1 MRAQFHPVITSFLN
15 TVEETAFFSLYRIYA
30 KKTWQGSF
38 WVFYSI
44 VLNLACS
51 YGSLISSVL
60 LPSLCDILRLGSMT
74 IAASFFF
81 PRLCTFGV
89 LSGSV

>member
-1 MRAQFHPVITSFLN
+1 MGAQFHPVITSFLD
-15 TVEETAFFSLYRIYA
+15 TVEETALLSLYRIYI

-38 WVFYSI
+38 WGFYSI

-51 YGSLISSVL
+51 YGSLINLVF
-60 LPSLCDILRLGSMT
+60 LPSLCGILRLGRMT

-89 LSGSV
+89 LCGSV